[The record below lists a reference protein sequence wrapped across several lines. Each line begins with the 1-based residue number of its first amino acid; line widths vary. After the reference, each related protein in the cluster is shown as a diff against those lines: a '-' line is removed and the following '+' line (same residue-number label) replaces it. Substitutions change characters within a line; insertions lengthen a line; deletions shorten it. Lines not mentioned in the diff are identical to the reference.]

1 MAPSLELADF
11 DKTTISLFIG
21 SSGGGG
27 GGEGVSVLAFYSVD
41 PSSNPAEVY
50 SFVSEKCLKKE

>member
-11 DKTTISLFIG
+11 DKTTISLFFG
-21 SSGGGG
+21 SSGGG

>member
-50 SFVSEKCLKKE
+50 SFVSENV